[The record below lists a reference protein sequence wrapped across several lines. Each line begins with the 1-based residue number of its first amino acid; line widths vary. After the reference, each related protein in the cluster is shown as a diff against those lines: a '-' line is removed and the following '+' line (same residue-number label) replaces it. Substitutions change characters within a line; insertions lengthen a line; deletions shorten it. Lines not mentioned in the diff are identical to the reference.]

1 MTSLKLYARNGS
13 TQAPGCAPD
22 AGAAGGVAAGS
33 ATCAS
38 FSFDLHATGVLADAE
53 DHELSGLDGCD
64 ADDRD
69 DHPGVDHVGRVRLVV
84 ALDRLPELVFV
95 RLEHDPARRFGDRL
109 LDHVEEASHVQVAPL
124 AGRLV
129 ERPGAPEHDAP
140 AREVANAV
148 HADGIEDALLLTGK
162 AVRHVQ
168 RAAHDLVR
176 RRLVHAPAGV

>member
-84 ALDRLPELVFV
+84 ALDEERFAGG
-95 RLEHDPARRFGDRL
+95 PAHER
-109 LDHVEEASHVQVAPL
+109 AVAPH
-124 AGRLV
+124 AGQ
-129 ERPGAPEHDAP
+129 ERAHVWRDGALMG
-140 AREVANAV
+140 RT
-148 HADGIEDALLLTGK
+148 TGE
-162 AVRHVQ
+162 AF
-168 RAAHDLVR
+168 
-176 RRLVHAPAGV
+176 